1 MTRIYM
7 FILLTII
14 LLYSEFASAYDRGDK
29 LLWACNGDESA
40 GANEALVKAHCI
52 GYVSGMLDASILIF
66 GITGSRLFCPPDS
79 GMSGDQQIR
88 IVIKW
93 LDNHPEE
100 LHESGRSAVLF
111 AFADAFPCK

>member
-40 GANEALVKAHCI
+40 GANEALGKAHCI

-66 GITGSRLFCPPDS
+66 GTTGSRLSVHLILVC
-79 GMSGDQQIR
+79 Q
-88 IVIKW
+88 VTNKY
-93 LDNHPEE
+93 E
-100 LHESGRSAVLF
+100 LLSNG
-111 AFADAFPCK
+111 